1 MQLSDL
7 IEALIIEARDL
18 NPGWEPG
25 DPMANNPEV
34 LLAHQPSWPFEF
46 SISKV
51 VLHDPMKAWDEEY
64 GPEPAHDDP
73 DHEAWL
79 ADRQQEETKG
89 KTIYIAEGGNQQY
102 LAGGVATLLGW
113 R

>member
-1 MQLSDL
+1 MTLSEL
-7 IEALIIEARDL
+7 IEGLVDQARQL
-18 NPGWEPG
+18 NPDWELG
-25 DPMANNPEV
+25 DPMGNDPDV
-34 LLAHQPSWPFEF
+34 KLAHQPSWPFEF
-46 SISKV
+46 DIDGIH
-51 VLHDPMKAWDEEY
+51 LHDPMVAWDEEY

-73 DHEAWL
+73 DREAWL